1 MPLHRQ
7 SYSPGGANVHCVYVG
22 VVVQS
27 QEALKLTKVSRDNA
41 RRHEVTERA
50 QKQVDS
56 FTRQVERR
64 LSEKMELTA
73 ENKEAYIRALQH
85 RCHQHVRTPTWCL
98 FRGSDSTGAAL
109 TQPASVSALLSAG
122 GGSALKQGGLH
133 TCRTATLPPA
143 RTYAYPRTLA
153 LRYCFQA
160 ELSSRQ

>member
-1 MPLHRQ
+1 
-7 SYSPGGANVHCVYVG
+7 VHCVYVG

-122 GGSALKQGGLH
+122 GRISAETRRPTYVPYSTAATSTYVRLPTH
-133 TCRTATLPPA
+133 TRASL
-143 RTYAYPRTLA
+143 L
-153 LRYCFQA
+153 F
-160 ELSSRQ
+160 SSGVVKSSII